1 MYSTEASRVKSELT
15 KMQDMYS
22 ELKKLFDD
30 AEKEKNVST
39 VHVCAEI
46 YAMWKF

>member
-1 MYSTEASRVKSELT
+1 MHSTEVSRVKSELT
-15 KMQDMYS
+15 KMHDMYS

-39 VHVCAEI
+39 VHVCAELF
-46 YAMWKF
+46 AM